1 MLEKKPKDMSQLEM
15 ISIEE
20 FVPQDHLLRK
30 INAAVDFNKI
40 YDFVE
45 DLYCLDN
52 GRPGV
57 DPVVLFKMVLIQHL
71 YGIPSLRKTAEEV
84 RANIYYRWFCGYL
97 LNEHTPHFS
106 TLSRNFKHRFNEEVV
121 EKVFFL
127 ILSEINGA
135 GYLSPEAVFIDGT
148 HIKANA
154 NMKKAVKKAVP
165 EAAKVYEEQ
174 LLKEINEDR
183 EAHGKKPFKDKN
195 DKNSGSG
202 CDQNETESTPEYS
215 TDDSTNV
222 ENIKT
227 KEVTVSTTDPE
238 CGVFHKGE
246 HKKCFAY
253 AAQTACDEH
262 GYIMDVTLNPGN
274 VHDSVAFDGLYDRL
288 IKHFNEIEYAVMDAG
303 YKTPWIAKKVIDDGR
318 IPVLPYKRPMGKYG
332 FFRPY
337 EYVLDEYYDCIICP
351 QNKVLNYS
359 TTNRDGYREYKSKG
373 YICKDCPNRNKCTEN
388 AKCEKTV
395 TKHIWLEYL
404 KRVEDIRHTD
414 GMKALYDKRKETIER
429 VFADAK
435 EKHSMRFTYFR
446 GLSQVSKWVRLKFA
460 AMNLKK
466 YAIHRWKSGV
476 YTWFFAF
483 FDCSLIFE
491 V

>member
-1 MLEKKPKDMSQLEM
+1 MLKKIPKDMNQMEM

-20 FVPQDHLLRK
+20 LVPKDHLLRK
-30 INAAVDFNKI
+30 ISKAVDFDKI

-45 DLYCLDN
+45 DLYCLNN

-84 RANIYYRWFCGYL
+84 KMNIAYRWFCGYL
-97 LNEHTPHFS
+97 LNEQTPHFS
-106 TLSRNFKHRFNEEVV
+106 TLSRNFKHRFNEDVA
-121 EKVFFL
+121 EKIFFW

-154 NMKKAVKKAVP
+154 NMKKAVKKAVL

-174 LLKEINEDR
+174 LMKEINEDR
-183 EAHGKKPFKDKN
+183 EAHGKKPFNDKN
-195 DKNSGSG
+195 DKTGGS
-202 CDQNETESTPEYS
+202 ETNKDK
-215 TDDSTNV
+215 TDEMSEDPTQNV

-253 AAQTACDEH
+253 AAQTACDKH

-288 IKHFNEIEYAVMDAG
+288 TNRFQQIKYAVIDAG

-318 IPVLPYKRPMGKYG
+318 IPVLPYKRPMGKNG

-337 EYVLDEYYDCIICP
+337 EYVIDEYYDCVICP
-351 QNKVLNYS
+351 QNQVLNYA
-359 TTNRDGYREYKSKG
+359 TTNREGYREYKSKG
-373 YICKDCPNRNKCTEN
+373 YICKNCPNKSKCTEN
-388 AKCEKTV
+388 AKSEKTV
-395 TKHIWLEYL
+395 TKHIWLGYL
-404 KRVEDIRHTD
+404 EQVEDIRHTY
-414 GMKALYDKRKETIER
+414 GMKELYDKRKETIER

-466 YAIHRWKSGV
+466 YAIHRWNNGV
-476 YTWFFAF
+476 YTLFHVIIDRYWF
-483 FDCSLIFE
+483 LIA
-491 V
+491 

>member
-1 MLEKKPKDMSQLEM
+1 MLKKIPKDMNQMEM

-20 FVPQDHLLRK
+20 LVPKDHLLRK
-30 INAAVDFNKI
+30 ISKAVDFDKI

-84 RANIYYRWFCGYL
+84 KMNIAYRWFCGYL
-97 LNEHTPHFS
+97 LNEQTPHFS
-106 TLSRNFKHRFNEEVV
+106 TLSRNFKHRFNEDVA
-121 EKVFFL
+121 EKIFFW

-174 LLKEINEDR
+174 LMKEINEDR
-183 EAHGKKPFKDKN
+183 EEHGKKPFNDKN
-195 DKNSGSG
+195 DKTGGSG
-202 CDQNETESTPEYS
+202 TNKDK
-215 TDDSTNV
+215 TDEMSEDPTKNV

-253 AAQTACDEH
+253 AAQTACDKH

-288 IKHFNEIEYAVMDAG
+288 TNRFQQIKYAVIDAG

-318 IPVLPYKRPMGKYG
+318 IPVLPYKRPMGKNG

-337 EYVLDEYYDCIICP
+337 EYVIDEYYDCVICP
-351 QNKVLNYS
+351 QNQVLNYA
-359 TTNRDGYREYKSKG
+359 TTNREGYREYKSKG
-373 YICKDCPNRNKCTEN
+373 YICKNCPNKSKCTEN
-388 AKCEKTV
+388 AKSEKTV
-395 TKHIWLEYL
+395 TKHIWLGYL
-404 KRVEDIRHTD
+404 EQVEDIRHTY
-414 GMKALYDKRKETIER
+414 GMKELYDKRKETIER

-466 YAIHRWKSGV
+466 YAIHRWNNGV
-476 YTWFFAF
+476 YTLFHVIIDRYWF
-483 FDCSLIFE
+483 LIA
-491 V
+491 